1 MKRGTQIIFIL
12 ILIGALLGFFFW
24 RKGRNKKSELAQTNL
39 VEVKRGTIEVK
50 VLATGTIKPYTRVE
64 IRSPV
69 NGRVERVEVEEG
81 DRVKTGE
88 ILAWI
93 SSEDRIAL
101 LDAARS
107 ALETAQRSKDTNLLK
122 EAKKAYEIAE
132 KAYKPVPLTNS
143 IAGEVISRACEP
155 GQNVTTQNVLF
166 VVSDRLVASVR
177 VDEADIGK
185 IQLGQEALITLD
197 AFPDEPVPARVTK
210 ISREAQV
217 ISDVVVYEV
226 MVEPSQ
232 VPPRWAS
239 GMTANV
245 SFFVQKREN
254 VLTLP
259 NSALKERNGEKFA
272 FVLNNNQPEMRKIET
287 GLTDGKITEI
297 REGLKEGDK
306 VLVSSGPP
314 TRIRTQEGERRI
326 QQMMRRIPPPGGF
339 R

>member
-1 MKRGTQIIFIL
+1 MKRRTQFIFVL
-12 ILIGALLGFFFW
+12 ILIVALVGFFFW
-24 RKGRNKKSELAQTNL
+24 RKGRNKKSELAQANF
-39 VEVKRGTIEVK
+39 VEVKRGAIEVK

-69 NGRVERVEVEEG
+69 NGRIDQIEVEEG
-81 DRVKTGE
+81 DRVKSGD

-107 ALETAQRSKDTNLLK
+107 ALETAQKSEDTNLLK
-122 EAKKAYEIAE
+122 EAKRAYEIAE

-155 GQNVTTQNVLF
+155 GQNVTTQTVLF

-185 IQLGQEALITLD
+185 IRLGQEALITLD
-197 AFPDEPVPARVTK
+197 AFPDEPIPARVTK

-232 VPPRWAS
+232 VPERWAA

-245 SFFVQKREN
+245 SFFVQKKEN

-259 NSALKERNGEKFA
+259 NSVLKERNGEKFVV
-272 FVLNNNQPEMRKIET
+272 VLNNNRSEMRKIEA

-297 REGLKEGDK
+297 REGLAEGEK
-306 VLVSSGPP
+306 VLLSSRPAGGIG
-314 TRIRTQEGERRI
+314 RQEAERRI
-326 QQMMRRIPPPGGF
+326 RQMMRGMPGGGF